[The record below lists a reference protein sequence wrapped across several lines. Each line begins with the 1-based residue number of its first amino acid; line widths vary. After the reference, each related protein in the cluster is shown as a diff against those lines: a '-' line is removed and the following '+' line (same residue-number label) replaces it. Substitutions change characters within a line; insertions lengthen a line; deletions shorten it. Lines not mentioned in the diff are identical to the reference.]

1 MNAEQVVKKIL
12 DDARA
17 KAEEIEKAAAERV
30 AAERERFEREIA
42 AYTGETEQRAQ
53 KKAADEKEHNAA
65 RARMEAARSVLSEK
79 QKIIDEVFRAARKKM
94 IAMPS
99 KAYREWISDMLGKA
113 VETGKEEVIL
123 DTREERIDAAFL
135 KGIKVDKAKSKDGHL
150 TLSEQRRD
158 LGGGGFILVNG
169 KVRTNVSFNQLFAEA
184 REELEYEIATILYNR
199 EQET

>member
-17 KAEEIEKAAAERV
+17 KAEGIERAAAERT
-30 AAERERFEREIA
+30 AAQRERFEREIA
-42 AYTGETEQRAQ
+42 SYTGETEQMAE
-53 KKAADEKEHNAA
+53 KKAAEEKEHIVA

-94 IAMPS
+94 IDMPA

-123 DTREERIDAAFL
+123 DTREDRIDAAFL
-135 KGIKVDKAKSKDGHL
+135 KSIKADKARSKDGHL

-158 LGGGGFILVNG
+158 LGGGGFILVDG
-169 KVRTNVSFNQLFAEA
+169 KVRTNVSFNQLLAEA
-184 REELEYEIATILYNR
+184 REELEYEIATMLYNR
-199 EQET
+199 EQEA